1 MVEDTSEAQ
10 LAKLEAEHKKRMDA
24 LKEVEAQLAAIRAA
38 NRDAKLVELKKQ
50 IADYGFTAIEVFG
63 ATVTPSKPKKST
75 KEKTELVVKYR
86 DEDGNTWHGGKGP
99 NPKWVKAI
107 KDAGGNI
114 EKYRVNNEGVSEN
127 LS

>member
-1 MVEDTSEAQ
+1 MADTSEAQ

-63 ATVTPSKPKKST
+63 TIATPSKHKKN
-75 KEKTELVVKYR
+75 KKAKTELVVRYR
-86 DEDGNTWHGGKGP
+86 DENGNTWHGGKGP

-107 KDAGGNI
+107 KNAGGDI
-114 EKYRVNNEGVSEN
+114 EKYRVPDNSPTE
-127 LS
+127 

>member
-1 MVEDTSEAQ
+1 MADTSEAQ

-50 IADYGFTAIEVFG
+50 IADYGFTAIDLFG
-63 ATVTPSKPKKST
+63 ATST
-75 KEKTELVVKYR
+75 KSKSAKPTKAKTDLVVKYR
-86 DEDGNTWHGGKGP
+86 DENGNTWHGGKGP

-107 KDAGGNI
+107 KDAGGDI
-114 EKYRVNNEGVSEN
+114 EKYRVSN
-127 LS
+127 

>member
-1 MVEDTSEAQ
+1 MADTSEAQ

-50 IADYGFTAIEVFG
+50 IADYGFTAIDDFG
-63 ATVTPSKPKKST
+63 NIATPSKPKKT
-75 KEKTELVVKYR
+75 KKTKTELVVRYR
-86 DEDGNTWHGGKGP
+86 DENGNTWHGGKGP

-107 KDAGGNI
+107 KDSGGNI
-114 EKYRVNNEGVSEN
+114 EKYRVPDNSPTE
-127 LS
+127 

>member
-1 MVEDTSEAQ
+1 MADTSEAQ

-50 IADYGFTAIEVFG
+50 IADYGFTAIDVFG
-63 ATVTPSKPKKST
+63 TIATPSKPRKAAKA
-75 KEKTELVVKYR
+75 KTALVVRYR
-86 DEDGNTWHGGKGP
+86 DENGNTWHGGKGP

-107 KDAGGNI
+107 KDSGGNI
-114 EKYRVNNEGVSEN
+114 EKYRVPDNSPTE
-127 LS
+127 

>member
-1 MVEDTSEAQ
+1 MTDTSEAQ

-50 IADYGFTAIEVFG
+50 IADYGFTAIDVFG
-63 ATVTPSKPKKST
+63 NIATPSKPKKT
-75 KEKTELVVKYR
+75 KKTKTELVVRYR
-86 DEDGNTWHGGKGP
+86 DENGNTWHGGKGP

-107 KDAGGNI
+107 KDSGGNI
-114 EKYRVNNEGVSEN
+114 EKYRVPDNSPTE
-127 LS
+127 

>member
-38 NRDAKLVELKKQ
+38 NRDAKLVELKKK
-50 IADYGFTAIEVFG
+50 IADYGFTVIDVFG
-63 ATVTPSKPKKST
+63 VTVTPSKPKKST
-75 KEKTELVVKYR
+75 KAKTELVVKYR

-107 KDAGGNI
+107 KDAGGDI
-114 EKYRVNNEGVSEN
+114 EKYRVVQ
-127 LS
+127 

>member
-1 MVEDTSEAQ
+1 MADTSEAQ

-50 IADYGFTAIEVFG
+50 IADYGFTAIDVFG
-63 ATVTPSKPKKST
+63 TIATSSKPRKGAKA
-75 KEKTELVVKYR
+75 KTALVVRYR
-86 DEDGNTWHGGKGP
+86 DENGNTWHGGTGP

-107 KDAGGNI
+107 KDAGGDI
-114 EKYRVNNEGVSEN
+114 EKYRIAE
-127 LS
+127 

>member
-1 MVEDTSEAQ
+1 MADTSEAQ

-50 IADYGFTAIEVFG
+50 IADYGFTAIDVFG
-63 ATVTPSKPKKST
+63 NIATPSKPKKT
-75 KEKTELVVKYR
+75 KKTKTELVVRYR
-86 DEDGNTWHGGKGP
+86 DENGNTWHGGKGP

-107 KDAGGNI
+107 KDSGGNI
-114 EKYRVNNEGVSEN
+114 EKYRLPDNSPTE
-127 LS
+127 

>member
-1 MVEDTSEAQ
+1 M
-10 LAKLEAEHKKRMDA
+10 
-24 LKEVEAQLAAIRAA
+24 
-38 NRDAKLVELKKQ
+38 
-50 IADYGFTAIEVFG
+50 FG
-63 ATVTPSKPKKST
+63 AIATPPKPKKA
-75 KEKTELVVKYR
+75 KKAKAELVVRYR
-86 DEDGNTWHGGKGP
+86 DENGNTWHGGKGP

>member
-1 MVEDTSEAQ
+1 MTDTSEVQ
-10 LAKLEAEHKKRMDA
+10 LAKLEAEHKKRMEA

-38 NRDAKLVELKKQ
+38 NRDAKLIEIKKQ
-50 IADYGFTAIEVFG
+50 IADYGFSAADVFG
-63 ATVTPSKPKKST
+63 AIPAQSKSKKAPKV
-75 KEKTELVVKYR
+75 KTELAVKYR
-86 DEDGNTWHGGKGP
+86 DENGNTWHGGKGP

>member
-1 MVEDTSEAQ
+1 MADTSEAQ

-50 IADYGFTAIEVFG
+50 IADYGFTAIDVFG
-63 ATVTPSKPKKST
+63 NIATPSKPKKT
-75 KEKTELVVKYR
+75 KKTKTELVVRYR
-86 DEDGNTWHGGKGP
+86 DENGNTWHGGKGP

-107 KDAGGNI
+107 KDSGGNI
-114 EKYRVNNEGVSEN
+114 EKYRVPDNSPTE
-127 LS
+127 

>member
-1 MVEDTSEAQ
+1 MADTSEAQ

-50 IADYGFTAIEVFG
+50 IADYGFTAIDVFG
-63 ATVTPSKPKKST
+63 NIATPSKPKKT
-75 KEKTELVVKYR
+75 KKTKTELVVRYR
-86 DEDGNTWHGGKGP
+86 DENGNTWHGGKGP

-107 KDAGGNI
+107 KDSGGNI
-114 EKYRVNNEGVSEN
+114 EEYRVPDNSPTE
-127 LS
+127 

>member
-1 MVEDTSEAQ
+1 MADTSEAQ

-24 LKEVEAQLAAIRAA
+24 LKEVETQLAAIRAA

-63 ATVTPSKPKKST
+63 TIATPSKPRKSA
-75 KEKTELVVKYR
+75 KAKTALVVRYR
-86 DEDGNTWHGGKGP
+86 DENGNTWHGGKGP

-107 KDAGGNI
+107 KDAGGDI
-114 EKYRVNNEGVSEN
+114 EKYRIAE
-127 LS
+127 

>member
-1 MVEDTSEAQ
+1 MTDTSEVQ
-10 LAKLEAEHKKRMDA
+10 LAKLEAEHKKRMEA

-50 IADYGFTAIEVFG
+50 IADYGFTAVDMFG
-63 ATVTPSKPKKST
+63 AVATQPKLK
-75 KEKTELVVKYR
+75 KAAKAKTELIVKYR

-107 KDAGGNI
+107 KDAGGDI
-114 EKYRVNNEGVSEN
+114 EKYRVSV
-127 LS
+127 